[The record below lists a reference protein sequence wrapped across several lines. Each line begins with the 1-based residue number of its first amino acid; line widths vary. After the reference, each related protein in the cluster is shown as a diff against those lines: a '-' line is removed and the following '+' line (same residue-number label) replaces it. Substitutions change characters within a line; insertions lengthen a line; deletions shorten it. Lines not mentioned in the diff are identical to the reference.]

1 MVVEISSLDNTAVN
15 QGAETEGTV
24 MSEGEDNNTDSI
36 VTTEVGVSMS
46 TRQLHDLLINALSAF
61 KTEIVTIIETN
72 NSNLRS
78 DLDSKTT
85 GSNREY
91 KSYDTTGE

>member
-1 MVVEISSLDNTAVN
+1 
-15 QGAETEGTV
+15 
-24 MSEGEDNNTDSI
+24 MSECEGNNTDSI

-72 NSNLRS
+72 NSKFQAECLNLRS
-78 DLDSKTT
+78 HLDSKLQAATE
-85 GSNREY
+85 NIAAKIRQKE
-91 KSYDTTGE
+91 